1 MSSDKKKYFRN
12 SNLDQLIKTIVER
25 VTNTNETR
33 LITKERISRTMLTT
47 YHELRDP
54 ACRGGTSLCSLNYP
68 DLSKKVINC

>member
-1 MSSDKKKYFRN
+1 MTSDKKKYFRN

-54 ACRGGTSLCSLNYP
+54 AGAFVLP
-68 DLSKKVINC
+68 ELSWFVKKSD